1 MEKRVKLNTQKLLG
15 FRLGSGDVAAS
26 RVGAKMG
33 VKAGQVKK
41 PR

>member
-1 MEKRVKLNTQKLLG
+1 MQKPIKLNTNKLLG
-15 FRLGSGDVAAS
+15 FRLGSGDVGAS
-26 RVGAKMG
+26 RIGAKMG